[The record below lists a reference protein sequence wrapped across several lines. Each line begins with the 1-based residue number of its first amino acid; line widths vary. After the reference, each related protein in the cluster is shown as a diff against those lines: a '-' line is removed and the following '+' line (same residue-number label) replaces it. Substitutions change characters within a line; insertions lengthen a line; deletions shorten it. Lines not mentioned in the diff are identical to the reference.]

1 MDVRTPP
8 DVLPVQVYR
17 EVRELIRGLEK
28 QHKCLAGTTVDIYV
42 SAPGTGIPDDH
53 ELVQTITAAHTEQ
66 LGVAPTIGNEIW
78 YSDAAH
84 MNRYGI
90 PTVNYGSAGRIRTG
104 GGGFDTHQGEAVHIG
119 DMLDIIRVYI
129 QCILTFCGVAAAAR

>member
-1 MDVRTPP
+1 RTPP
-8 DVLPVQVYR
+8 DVLPIEVYR

-28 QHKCLAGTTVDIYV
+28 KHAELEGTTVDIYV
-42 SAPGTGIPDDH
+42 SGPGTSIPDDH
-53 ELVQTITAAHTEQ
+53 ELIQTIVAAHSEQ
-66 LGVAPTIGNEIW
+66 LGKPPEMGNEIW

-119 DMLDIIRVYI
+119 DMLDIIKVYI
-129 QCILTFCGVAAAAR
+129 ECILTLCGVAKEQ